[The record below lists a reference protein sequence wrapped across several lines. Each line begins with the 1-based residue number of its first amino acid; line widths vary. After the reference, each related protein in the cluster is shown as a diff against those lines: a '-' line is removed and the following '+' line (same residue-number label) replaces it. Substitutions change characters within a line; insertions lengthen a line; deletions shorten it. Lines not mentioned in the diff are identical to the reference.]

1 MLISKS
7 NVITTNTL
15 TVTGGSLS
23 SGVIANLKDSN
34 FAKNVTSSSNTLTFT
49 VGSVASSN
57 YLALHGLSLPVGSVV
72 SVSATGFTKSF
83 TTTRNSKN
91 LFFYNDTATS
101 FGTTTVSITSV
112 GTKTIC
118 YIAAG
123 LYSYIAWGVDAGQSL
138 YYLGTTSNARAS
150 VTSRGMPTNRVQE
163 ESAPNV
169 SIKIK
174 NALKTWARTD
184 LQQILEHYKTTGILS
199 IIDYEL
205 DDLPDES
212 VAGFDLAVSAPT
224 AHNQT
229 LKLVDITL
237 SLRISA

>member
-15 TVTGGSLS
+15 SLVGGTLS
-23 SGVIANLKDSN
+23 SGVLANLKDSN
-34 FAKNVTSSSNTLTFT
+34 FAKNITTSSNTLTFLINS
-49 VGSVASSN
+49 VGSAN
-57 YLALHGLSLPVGSVV
+57 YFALHGLSLPIGSVV

-83 TTTRNSKN
+83 TTTRDSKN
-91 LFFYNDTATS
+91 LFFYNNTATT
-101 FGTTTVSITSV
+101 FGTTTISITSV
-112 GTKTIC
+112 GIKTIC
-118 YIAAG
+118 YISAG

-138 YYLGTTSNARAS
+138 YYLGTTSKSRAS

-163 ESAPNV
+163 ESAPKL

-174 NALKTWARTD
+174 NALKTWARGD
-184 LQQILEHYKTTGILS
+184 LQDILEHYKTTGILS
-199 IIDYEL
+199 IIDYET
-205 DDLPDES
+205 DNLPDES
-212 VAGFDLAVSAPT
+212 VAGFDLGVSAPT

-229 LKLVDITL
+229 LKLVDVTL